1 MIIPLRV
8 HKIRGRLAELRI
20 LASCVVPKS
29 RTGLMP
35 IEFVFDTG
43 SSRSFIS
50 YKDALR
56 FNLPINSFRLL
67 EYGYIAGST
76 YGFHE
81 FMHGVRFAFKDERG
95 ELARLSMSSF
105 CVVKP
110 TKIRPGART
119 DAERLPSILG
129 LDFLVQNGL
138 SFHFDPGSETA
149 WFEKK

>member
-1 MIIPLRV
+1 MMIPLRF
-8 HKIRGRLAELRI
+8 HKIKGRLAELRI

-56 FNLPINSFRLL
+56 FNLPINSFRLV
-67 EYGYIAGST
+67 EYGYIAGSN

-81 FMHGVRFAFKDERG
+81 FLRGVRFAFKDANG
-95 ELARLSMSSF
+95 ELARLSMRPF
-105 CVVKP
+105 HVVKP
-110 TKIRPGART
+110 TKIKPVARA

-129 LDFLVQNGL
+129 LDFLVQNEL
-138 SFHFDPGSETA
+138 SFRFDPKSETA
-149 WFEKK
+149 WFERK